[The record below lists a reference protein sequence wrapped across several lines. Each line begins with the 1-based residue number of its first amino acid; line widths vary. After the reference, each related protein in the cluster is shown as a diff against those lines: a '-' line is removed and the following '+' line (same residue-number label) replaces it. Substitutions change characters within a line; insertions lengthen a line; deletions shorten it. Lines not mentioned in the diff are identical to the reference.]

1 MIYVYIPVDIQSKD
15 QSSLEFMT
23 FDCDIASQVQSIIF
37 DSPPQ
42 IKFLEF
48 IIASTCYYNEK

>member
-1 MIYVYIPVDIQSKD
+1 MIYVYIQSKD

-37 DSPPQ
+37 DSPPPQ

-48 IIASTCYYNEK
+48 IIASTYMLV